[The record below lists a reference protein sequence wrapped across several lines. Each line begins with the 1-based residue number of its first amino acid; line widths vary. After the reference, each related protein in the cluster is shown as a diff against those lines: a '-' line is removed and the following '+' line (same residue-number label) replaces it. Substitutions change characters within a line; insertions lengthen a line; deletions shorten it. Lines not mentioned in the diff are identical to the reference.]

1 MALFDARTD
10 IHDESVTLGEGAI
23 SAKDHGVVT
32 KTNIINS
39 GGFAMSALAA
49 FGLVLYFAR
58 GK

>member
-10 IHDESVTLGEGAI
+10 VRDESVKLGEGAI

-39 GGFAMSALAA
+39 GGFAMSALIA
-49 FGLVLYFAR
+49 FGLVLYYTKR
-58 GK
+58 K